1 MYFHSIAGTVTPPPT
16 CTYLPRLF
24 RLFPALHLPN
34 GVHCATA
41 LGAMETGQDG
51 TDVRRCQQGGG
62 DLFQHFHQTAVYSE
76 HRSISQNVY
85 MLQLHVTHDKRK
97 QKKTKETN
105 KKDKDDGKT
114 IPRTCTGG
122 CFLAGALS
130 VWPEPQSRR
139 ATCLTAGSAEN
150 EKVVSIS
157 PYVLSTGQEY

>member
-1 MYFHSIAGTVTPPPT
+1 
-16 CTYLPRLF
+16 
-24 RLFPALHLPN
+24 
-34 GVHCATA
+34 
-41 LGAMETGQDG
+41 METGQDG

-76 HRSISQNVY
+76 NRSISQNVY
-85 MLQLHVTHDKRK
+85 MLQLHVKQDK
-97 QKKTKETN
+97 QKKTKDT
-105 KKDKDDGKT
+105 DDGKT
-114 IPRTCTGG
+114 ISRTCTGG

-130 VWPEPQSRR
+130 VWPGPQSRR